1 MELETLGLLLDYQGL
16 RTSNVKDKEDLTEP
30 AAGYYGEKISWRSI
44 TEKRYPSR
52 RAGPP
57 SLPYIKTV
65 FSLPYRFP
73 NAEREREK
81 GKGAVGYGG
90 LCKDIK

>member
-16 RTSNVKDKEDLTEP
+16 RTSNVKDKEDLTEQ

-52 RAGPP
+52 RADPP
-57 SLPYIKTV
+57 
-65 FSLPYRFP
+65 
-73 NAEREREK
+73 
-81 GKGAVGYGG
+81 
-90 LCKDIK
+90 